1 MPDHTEANPND
12 LYLDMAR
19 HPLRSTLFPYTSLF
33 RSYFHIDSNVLN
45 SGSVFGFH
53 NGDFDYNGQING
65 DDYFILDSNIL
76 QVQGSGI
83 IWPTGARVGGLA
95 SVPEPGMTGIVG
107 VLAVAGSQ
115 RRKRRRL
122 AR

>member
-45 SGSVFGFH
+45 SGSVFGYH
-53 NGDFDYNGQING
+53 NGDFDYNGEING
-65 DDYFILDSNIL
+65 DDYRSEEHTSELQSLAYIVCRLLLEKKTAISN
-76 QVQGSGI
+76 SF
-83 IWPTGARVGGLA
+83 GLLLFLMRL
-95 SVPEPGMTGIVG
+95 SF
-107 VLAVAGSQ
+107 LAKS
-115 RRKRRRL
+115 RL
-122 AR
+122 LP